1 MLHFKPH
8 TCTDP
13 LQSLWW
19 FGSDQCSQLLCQ
31 VAHNTSSLT
40 GTLPPCGV
48 YMCSKQP
55 KDQSWQVALK
65 ALDCNSGYGCWFDL
79 SLLHLKTGILC
90 LGDHWEYWAPREA
103 IKKKTSCSDIWESS
117 YEILFSFTHNLYSLN
132 EAKSRSSGSPLPHTD
147 VLSSKYWNV
156 LPAIQRSSPRWTQ
169 CMAHHLTKSGW
180 KCGSPTKGPGSIH
193 HDQNQFIVDVFK
205 AEHFLV

>member
-90 LGDHWEYWAPREA
+90 LGDHWEYCFLSPIICIPWMKPKAALQDHHSPIPMCCLANTETYCQQSKGRAQGGHNAWHTISQSLDGNAEVQQRDLGA
-103 IKKKTSCSDIWESS
+103 YIMTKTSS
-117 YEILFSFTHNLYSLN
+117 
-132 EAKSRSSGSPLPHTD
+132 
-147 VLSSKYWNV
+147 
-156 LPAIQRSSPRWTQ
+156 
-169 CMAHHLTKSGW
+169 
-180 KCGSPTKGPGSIH
+180 
-193 HDQNQFIVDVFK
+193 
-205 AEHFLV
+205 